1 MQGQIILT
9 VPLSEFMEG
18 LKNAITEA
26 LQQSGPSSRM
36 LNSEQV
42 MEMLNV
48 SSTTLQKW
56 RNNGSIPFT
65 RIDNKIYYPES
76 DILDTLKNR
85 SHDQGSN

>member
-9 VPLSEFMEG
+9 VPLSEFMAG
-18 LKNAITEA
+18 LKDAITEA
-26 LQQSGPSSRM
+26 LKSSAPAHRM
-36 LNSEQV
+36 LNSDQV

-65 RIDNKIYYPES
+65 RIENKIYYPEA
-76 DILDTLKNR
+76 DILETLKKR
-85 SHDQGSN
+85 SHDQGSH

>member
-9 VPLSEFMEG
+9 VPLSEFMAG
-18 LKNAITEA
+18 LKDAIAEA
-26 LQQSGPSSRM
+26 LQHSQPSNKM
-36 LNSEQV
+36 LSSDQV

-65 RIDNKIYYPES
+65 RIENKIYYPEA
-76 DILDTLKNR
+76 DVLQTLKNR
-85 SHDQGSN
+85 SHDKRSH

>member
-9 VPLSEFMEG
+9 VPLSEFMAG
-18 LKNAITEA
+18 LKDAITEA
-26 LQQSGPSSRM
+26 LQQSAPASRM
-36 LNSEQV
+36 LNSDQV

-65 RIDNKIYYPES
+65 RIENKIYYPEA
-76 DILDTLKNR
+76 DILETLKKR
-85 SHDQGSN
+85 SHEPGSN